1 MTVLER
7 LTAIETHLEM
17 LVDGFHNHLIH
28 HWAVELILV
37 SAIVGV
43 VVKYVFFS
51 KVDKVRRVKR

>member
-1 MTVLER
+1 MTILER

-17 LVDGFHNHLIH
+17 LVDGFRNHLIH

-51 KVDKVRRVKR
+51 KNARVRRVE